1 MQVCEWD
8 LHLCKGVELYADSTR
23 VPSPTPSEVLAMDL
37 PIDMAA
43 LLSSGEDS
51 GGEGLSSGQV
61 PTPRLTE
68 QVQTT
73 IHQHGQ
79 HTSTTWQAEQ
89 VSVAKPQ
96 RQQVPSI
103 RQGKQMLAAT
113 HQGQQISESRLGGQ
127 LSAYRQGGP
136 ALRTQQVS
144 VTGAKRVGRRES
156 AARLRV
162 SATRHQERQVSVTK
176 HQGSVG
182 RHQGVQVSAV
192 STRHQ
197 KTRVSEDRHELATSQ
212 GEQLPAARG
221 QEIRQGE
228 QVAATVY
235 QQSSTPRHPGEQHSS
250 IQQLSAARQQFQPLP
265 TTNVE
270 SLPSEIIP
278 SSSER
283 DQLAESGDTGVE
295 GLEEQLQ
302 GGGGFEVC
310 VPTGEENVVDLTSST
325 IEPRCSLSP
334 WEYNEVKFACVLA
347 SIPFGVTIFLRVFGT
362 VTTLSN

>member
-89 VSVAKPQ
+89 VSVARPQ

-127 LSAYRQGGP
+127 LSAYRQGRP

-162 SATRHQERQVSVTK
+162 SATRHQERQVSVAK

-221 QEIRQGE
+221 
-228 QVAATVY
+228 
-235 QQSSTPRHPGEQHSS
+235 HPGEQHSS